1 MLWILISQDLYG
13 VWNEAWPM
21 FRHDYKRTGHYKAWK
36 ASCSSMSHLYDVV
49 HGTMDESVISRD
61 ANGDG
66 YTDVIGTQAEAYGVK
81 VIHGWN
87 GTTIWQ
93 SGSDRYS
100 YPPIPA
106 AASDTRV
113 FAVGYNYFQVF
124 NLSTGSTIY
133 RYSKG
138 GSRDPAPAVADID
151 NDGCPEVYTAFGRTA
166 VAINGCASS
175 YSTLWT
181 YSLPA
186 SPYAPALGDVDGDG
200 DLEVLYPTS
209 NSTVYVLDAATGS
222 FHSSFSFGSPYSGM
236 PDYTVALD
244 DLDGDGKDEV
254 VTVTTYYIKAHDF
267 NYGWSENWSV
277 FIYSGGSVPALGD
290 KDGDGLPD
298 VWVIR
303 NNNVYVYKGTDGSL
317 LGSSSVGDLN
327 SDYPPSLAD
336 LTGDRIPDVLA
347 IKGSHYVRVIN
358 GATLTPVMTLG
369 STPYGITSEVVVLKL
384 RNTLG
389 LTVGDHSCHINT
401 WGGCLIGTDDE
412 LSVGEKEDAQSTLK
426 FDGTYVVA
434 KGREIEIYD
443 RSGHIL
449 LRGYGKVSVSSLPKG
464 IYFARSGEKV
474 IRIAVR

>member
-1 MLWILISQDLYG
+1 MLWILITQDLYG

-36 ASCSSMSHLYDVV
+36 ASCSSMSHRYDVV
-49 HGTMDESVISRD
+49 HGSMDESVISRD

-66 YTDVIGTQAEAYGVK
+66 YADVIGTQAEAYGVK
-81 VIHGWN
+81 VIHGWT
-87 GTTIWQ
+87 GGTIWQ

-100 YPPIPA
+100 YPPTPA

-124 NLSTGSTIY
+124 NLSTGSIIY
-133 RYSKG
+133 TYVKG
-138 GSRDPAPAVADID
+138 GHRDPAPAIADID
-151 NDGCPEVYTAFGRTA
+151 NDGCPEVYTAFGNTA

-181 YSLPA
+181 RSLSSTPR
-186 SPYAPALGDVDGDG
+186 APALGDVDGDG

-209 NSTVYVLDAATGS
+209 SGTVYVFDAATGS
-222 FHSSFSFGSPYSGM
+222 SHSSFSPGSPPSSAR
-236 PDYTVALD
+236 PDYTVALE

-254 VTVTTYYIKAHDF
+254 VAVTSSYIRVYDY
-267 NYGWSENWSV
+267 NSGWSLRWSV
-277 FIYSGGSVPALGD
+277 SFSGESAPALGD

-298 VWVIR
+298 VWAIR
-303 NNNVYVYKGTDGSL
+303 SGNVYVYKGTNGTY
-317 LGSSSVGDLN
+317 LGSSSVGDLT
-327 SDYPPSLAD
+327 SGYPPSLAD
-336 LTGDRIPDVLA
+336 FTGDLIPDVLA
-347 IKGSHYVRVIN
+347 IRSSYYVRVIS
-358 GATLTPVMTLG
+358 GATLSPVMTFG
-369 STPYGITSEVVVLKL
+369 STPYGITSEVAVLKL
-384 RNTLG
+384 QSTLG
-389 LTVGDHSCHINT
+389 FVVGDHSCHINA
-401 WGGCLIGTDDE
+401 WGGCPIGTDSD
-412 LSVGEKEDAQSTLK
+412 LAVGEREEAQPSLK

-443 RSGHIL
+443 RSGHVL

-474 IRIAVR
+474 LRVVVR